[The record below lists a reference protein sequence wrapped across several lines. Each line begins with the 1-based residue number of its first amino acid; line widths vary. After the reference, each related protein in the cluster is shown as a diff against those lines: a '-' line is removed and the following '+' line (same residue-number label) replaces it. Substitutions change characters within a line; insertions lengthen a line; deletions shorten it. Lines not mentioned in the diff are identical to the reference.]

1 MSKLESSLEE
11 LAAEHNVDLD
21 FLRQFQESMNQA
33 NAEQDRWALWRKP
46 LIEQTRQI
54 EALLRAHPKQDVHPL
69 DRPGI
74 AIAQSTQIG
83 DDLLLVFIDVPGHPP
98 VSIKFDPFSGV
109 SIAGDIVV
117 QSGDGKG
124 SITVQA
130 IAELDRSW
138 SSQSPDVRN
147 NWPAPFEEALHV
159 LSCVC
164 DALQNNTPV
173 GAVADWPTAL
183 HDHLAQPP
191 NSFERADRWVHW
203 VATWAAPEMQRS
215 FHIVEDLFDYKETPK
230 AWREHLLRSWSEQVC
245 VSPDGCLDAASI
257 ALLGHEPG

>member
-1 MSKLESSLEE
+1 MSKPKPSLEE

-21 FLRQFQESMNQA
+21 FLKQFQEGMNQA
-33 NAEQDRWALWRKP
+33 NEAQDRWAAWRKP
-46 LIEQTRQI
+46 LLEKTRQI
-54 EALLRAHPKQDVHPL
+54 EALVRVHPKQDVHPL

-74 AIAQSTQIG
+74 AFAQSTQIG
-83 DDLLLVFIDVPGHPP
+83 NDMLLLFIDVPGYPS
-98 VSIKFDPFSGV
+98 VSLKFDPFDGI

-124 SITVQA
+124 SMTVQA

-147 NWPAPFEEALHV
+147 NWPAPFEETLHV

-164 DALQNNTPV
+164 DALQHNTPV
-173 GAVADWPTAL
+173 GGVTDWPTAL

-191 NSFERADRWVHW
+191 NSFERVDRWVHW
-203 VATWAAPEMQRS
+203 VDTWATPEMQRS
-215 FHIVEDLFDYKETPK
+215 FHVVEGLFDYKEDAS
-230 AWREHLLRSWSEQVC
+230 AWREHLLSSWSQQARI
-245 VSPDGCLDAASI
+245 SPEDSLDAASI
-257 ALLGHEPG
+257 ALLGHELN